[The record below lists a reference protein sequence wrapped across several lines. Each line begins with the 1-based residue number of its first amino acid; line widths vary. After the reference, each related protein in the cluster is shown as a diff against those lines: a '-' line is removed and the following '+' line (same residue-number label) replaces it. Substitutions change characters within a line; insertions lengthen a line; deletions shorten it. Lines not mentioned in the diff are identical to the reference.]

1 MYIEILKDIYT
12 DSSVTVHLHKES
24 EKIRIKRGVRQG
36 DTISP
41 KLFTATLESI
51 FRRLNWENKGVK
63 IDGEFLSNLRFADD
77 IFLCTETPQ
86 ELQQMLQE
94 LSDESRRMGLKINI
108 AKTKVMVVDNTPIN
122 VNNVL
127 IENVPGYV
135 YLGQH
140 YSLKEKNQDKEIQ
153 RRIMAGWV
161 AYAKHRDIFKSNL
174 AICLKR
180 QVYNSYVLLAMTYG
194 AETRVGVKYNWSS
207 IQVPQV
213 PVIKYKYKYF
223 AFSPIKYSST
233 DTPSTSTSVNIGWFI
248 CTGNTRAVFPGK
260 YRPVQ

>member
-1 MYIEILKDIYT
+1 MDYEKAFDSVQTQAILTSLQEQGIEDGYIEILKDYT

-63 IDGEFLSNLRFADD
+63 IDGEFLSNFRFADD

-94 LSDESRRMGLKINI
+94 LSDESRRMGLKMNI
-108 AKTKVMVVDNTPIN
+108 AKTKVMVVENTPIN

-127 IENVPGYV
+127 IENVQGYV

-153 RRIMAGWV
+153 
-161 AYAKHRDIFKSNL
+161 
-174 AICLKR
+174 
-180 QVYNSYVLLAMTYG
+180 
-194 AETRVGVKYNWSS
+194 
-207 IQVPQV
+207 
-213 PVIKYKYKYF
+213 
-223 AFSPIKYSST
+223 
-233 DTPSTSTSVNIGWFI
+233 
-248 CTGNTRAVFPGK
+248 
-260 YRPVQ
+260 

>member
-24 EKIRIKRGVRQG
+24 EKIRIKRGVRQE

-94 LSDESRRMGLKINI
+94 LSDESRQLGLKMNI
-108 AKTKVMVVDNTPIN
+108 TKTKVMVVDNTPIN

-127 IENVPGYV
+127 IEKCPRLRVLGTTPQPQGKEPRQRDTTKNHCRLGGIRQTPGYV
-135 YLGQH
+135 QKQPCHLPEETSVQLLGAAS
-140 YSLKEKNQDKEIQ
+140 YDI
-153 RRIMAGWV
+153 WC
-161 AYAKHRDIFKSNL
+161 RDL
-174 AICLKR
+174 D
-180 QVYNSYVLLAMTYG
+180 
-194 AETRVGVKYNWSS
+194 
-207 IQVPQV
+207 
-213 PVIKYKYKYF
+213 
-223 AFSPIKYSST
+223 T
-233 DTPSTSTSVNIGWFI
+233 DQTSTEQTCGRTDQN
-248 CTGNTRAVFPGK
+248 GK
-260 YRPVQ
+260 KYAQHHIQKTI